1 MKGIGGS
8 TAAEQLA
15 DLSRWAEIAPAI
27 GQDERL
33 ARIEK
38 ARKLTRDLGADA
50 LIIGAGASLR
60 YFAGVS
66 WGGTERLVAL
76 MIPVTGDPIMIAPY
90 FELGSLEAELAI
102 PVEIRLWQE
111 DESPTALVADA
122 CRAWGATALAI
133 DPALPFLFVDRIAKS
148 APGLTLTSG
157 AAAVDGCRMH
167 KSAAEIAL
175 MQQAKSM
182 TLEAHRRAALILRE
196 GIRASEVIRFIG
208 DCHRAMGAGA
218 GGSGS
223 STFCMVQFGRG
234 SAFPHGL
241 PGDPELHEG
250 DMVLIDTGTTVHGYH
265 SDITRSYVFG
275 KPDDEQRRIW
285 DLEKAAQAAAFD
297 AAQPGHPC
305 EVVDGAA
312 RRVLEAAGL
321 GPDYALP
328 GLPHRT
334 GHGIGLS
341 IHEPAYL
348 VRGDT
353 TPLATGMCFS
363 NEPMIVIPD
372 RFGIRLED
380 HFYMTDGG
388 PRWFTEPQVAIDAPF
403 G

>member
-15 DLSRWAEIAPAI
+15 GLGPWASPASAI
-27 GQDERL
+27 THNERL
-33 ARIEK
+33 TRIEK
-38 ARKLTRDLGADA
+38 ARKLTRDAGADA
-50 LIIGAGASLR
+50 LIVGAGPSLR

-76 MIPVTGDPIMIAPY
+76 LIPVSGDPVMIAPF

-102 PVEIRLWQE
+102 EVEIRLWQE
-111 DESPTALVADA
+111 DESPTALVSDA
-122 CRAWGATALAI
+122 CRSWGAHTLAI
-133 DPALPFLFVDRIAKS
+133 DPALPFLFVDHIAKS
-148 APGLTLTSG
+148 APGLALTSG
-157 AAAVDGCRMH
+157 APAIDGCRMH
-167 KSAAEIAL
+167 KSPAEIAL

-182 TLEAHRRAALILRE
+182 TLEAHRRAALTLRE
-196 GIRASEVIRFIG
+196 GMRASEVIRFIG
-208 DCHRAMGAGA
+208 DAHRAMGGP
-218 GGSGS
+218 G

-241 PGDPELHEG
+241 PGDPELREG
-250 DMVLIDTGTTVHGYH
+250 DVVLIDTGTTVQGYH

-297 AAQPGHPC
+297 AAQPGVPC
-305 EVVDGAA
+305 ESVDAAA
-312 RRVLEAAGL
+312 RRVLEAAGF

-380 HFYMTDGG
+380 HFYMTDTG
-388 PRWFTEPQVAIDAPF
+388 PRWFTEPQTAIDAPF

>member
-1 MKGIGGS
+1 MSGIGGS
-8 TAAEQLA
+8 SPAEQLA
-15 DLSRWAEIAPAI
+15 AITPWDRIAAPI
-27 GQDERL
+27 GLDERL

-38 ARKLTRDLGADA
+38 ARQLTRDSGADA
-50 LIIGAGASLR
+50 LIIGAGTSLR
-60 YFAGVS
+60 YFAGVP
-66 WGGTERLVAL
+66 WGGTERLVAML
-76 MIPVTGDPIMIAPY
+76 IPVTGDPLIIAPY
-90 FELGSLEAELAI
+90 FELGSLSAEMQITA
-102 PVEIRLWQE
+102 EFRLWQE

-122 CRAWGATALAI
+122 CRAWGVGTLAI

-148 APGLTLTSG
+148 APGLNLVSG

-167 KSAAEIAL
+167 KSPAEIAL

-182 TLEAHRRAALILRE
+182 TLEVHRRAALTLRE
-196 GIRASEVIRFIG
+196 GICASEVIRFI
-208 DCHRAMGAGA
+208 DQAHRAMGGA
-218 GGSGS
+218 G
-223 STFCMVQFGRG
+223 STFCMVQFGHG
-234 SAFPHGL
+234 TAFPHGV
-241 PGDPELHEG
+241 PGDPELREG
-250 DMVLIDTGTTVHGYH
+250 DMVLIDTGTTVQGYH

-275 KPDDEQRRIW
+275 QANDEQRRIW
-285 DLEKAAQAAAFD
+285 DLEKAAQAAAF
-297 AAQPGHPC
+297 AAARPGAPC
-305 EVVDGAA
+305 ESVDQAA
-312 RRVLEAAGL
+312 RDVLEAAGL

-353 TPLATGMCFS
+353 TPLGTGMCFS

-380 HFYMTDGG
+380 HFYMAEDG